1 MSVTIVDIA
10 KHLGVAHSTVSRV
23 LNNRGNNYISEG
35 TRQRVMQA
43 AEELGY
49 QPNRLAK
56 ALVTG
61 RSNMVALWMDAP
73 YRPFYSEYGCH
84 FQSAAEADQYKIV
97 TNKYSATDRPISLKD
112 LQLWPED
119 GLILV
124 QDERIVD
131 IPAKAEKMH
140 PIVSVGGY
148 DVEDVDCVYVDLR
161 SAQEQVMAH
170 LLSQGCKR
178 IACIFSQGYDVDVSA
193 RAGAYKDLMLRNGL
207 KPEFIFTHGYAYKDA
222 RQAFPSHIKEHGCP
236 EAIFCFN
243 DEMALV
249 AHAVLYDLGYRVPDD
264 VLLVGCDG
272 IEAGEYMRPR
282 LTTIPTPLAEICSK
296 AWEFLKNRMENP
308 EMPVQRT
315 RIEPKL
321 LIMDSSIR
329 K

>member
-1 MSVTIVDIA
+1 MNVTIVDIA
-10 KHLGVAHSTVSRV
+10 KHLGIAHSTVSRV
-23 LNNRGNNYISEG
+23 LNNRGNNYISEA
-35 TRQRVMQA
+35 TRQRVLQA
-43 AEELGY
+43 AKELGY
-49 QPNRLAK
+49 QPNRMAK

-61 RSNMVALWMDAP
+61 RSHMVALWMDAP
-73 YRPFYSEYGCH
+73 YRPFYSALGYHLHGMV
-84 FQSAAEADQYKIV
+84 EADQYKVV
-97 TNKYSATDRPISLKD
+97 TNKYSTIDRPIPLRD

-124 QDERIVD
+124 QDEQIVD
-131 IPAKAEKMH
+131 LSENAEKMH

-148 DVEDVDCVYVDLR
+148 DVEGVDCVFVDLR

-178 IACIFSQGYDVDVSA
+178 IACIFNQNYDVDTSA
-193 RAGAYKDLMLRNGL
+193 RSGAYKDFMVKSGL
-207 KPEFIFTHGYAYKDA
+207 EPEFIFTSGYAYKDA
-222 RQAFPSHIKEHGCP
+222 REAFPLHIKERGCP

-249 AHAVLYDLGYRVPDD
+249 ANAVLYDLGYRVPDD

-282 LTTIPTPLAEICSK
+282 LTTIATPLAEICSK
-296 AWEFLKNRMENP
+296 SWEFLKNRIENP
-308 EMPVQRT
+308 EMPLQRI

-321 LIMDSSIR
+321 RIQDSSIR